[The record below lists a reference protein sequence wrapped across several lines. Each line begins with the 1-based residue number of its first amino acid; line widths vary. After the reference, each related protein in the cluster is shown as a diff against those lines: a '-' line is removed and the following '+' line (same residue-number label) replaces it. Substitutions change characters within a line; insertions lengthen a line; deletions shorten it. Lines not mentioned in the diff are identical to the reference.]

1 MVTTEFVRVGVNSYL
16 QGMQKYCLSF
26 TLLIILGV
34 GAAEAQKTT
43 STLRIQGDSLISL
56 WGRRVLLSQQ
66 GFPQQ
71 ITTFF
76 TADGKDTTGQPTNI
90 LAENIHFHFT
100 GLADGKD
107 IRLKSG
113 PIQWIDRSANGM
125 AWQVASSAEG
135 LMMDV
140 VGKMG
145 VDGQLQYTVRVTALQ
160 DLDLKEI
167 VMHIP
172 FEKGVAKYAVGV
184 GLNGDYHPDSLYHW
198 KWETKNAKETKVWIG
213 TGNTGLQYSLLVP
226 ASWSNQEKG
235 GIDIGIKGKS
245 MLASNYSGARHLQKG
260 EILYYNFNLRITGG
274 KLAEGQ

>member
-1 MVTTEFVRVGVNSYL
+1 
-16 QGMQKYCLSF
+16 MQKYCLSI
-26 TLLIILGV
+26 TLLIILWA
-34 GAAEAQKTT
+34 GAADAQKTT
-43 STLRIQGDSLISL
+43 SSLRIQGDSLISL

-113 PIQWIDRSANGM
+113 ALAFMERSAKRVSWNVTSMGDGIS
-125 AWQVASSAEG
+125 VY
-135 LMMDV
+135 V
-140 VGKMG
+140 VGLIKP
-145 VDGQLQYTVRVTALQ
+145 DGALEYTVKVTALQ
-160 DLDLKEI
+160 DLDLKDI

-172 FEKGVAKYAVGV
+172 FQKDVAKYVN
-184 GLNGDYHPDSLYHW
+184 GLGLKGEYHPDSIFHW
-198 KWETKNAKETKVWIG
+198 KRDPGITNRPNRAWIG
-213 TGNTGLQYSLLVP
+213 EDNSGLQYALLDP
-226 ASWSNQEKG
+226 SPWINDGKG
-235 GIDIGIKGKS
+235 GIDIGNKGKS

-260 EILYYNFNLRITGG
+260 DILYYNFNLQITGG
-274 KLAEGQ
+274 KSARGQ

>member
-1 MVTTEFVRVGVNSYL
+1 
-16 QGMQKYCLSF
+16 MQKTCLSIS
-26 TLLIILGV
+26 LLLV
-34 GAAEAQKTT
+34 LWAGAADAQQKAFP
-43 STLRIQGDSLISL
+43 LHLQGDSLISF
-56 WGRRVLLSQQ
+56 WGRRILLSSQ

-76 TADGKDTTGQPTNI
+76 TADRKDTTDQATKI

-107 IRLKSG
+107 IRLKNA
-113 PIQWIDRSANGM
+113 PIQFTNRSATGLV
-125 AWQVASSAEG
+125 WQVTSSSEG

-140 VGKMG
+140 AGNMG
-145 VDGQLQYTVRVTALQ
+145 ANGLLQYTVKVTALQ

-172 FEKGVAKYAVGV
+172 FEKGVAKYAVGL

-198 KWETKNAKETKVWIG
+198 KWNTKNTTEAGIWIG
-213 TGNTGLQYSLLVP
+213 TANAGLQYSLLIP
-226 ASWSNQEKG
+226 AFWSNQGKG

-260 EILYYNFNLRITGG
+260 EILYYNFSLQIIGRR
-274 KLAEGQ
+274 LARG

>member
-1 MVTTEFVRVGVNSYL
+1 
-16 QGMQKYCLSF
+16 MQKYCLSF
-26 TLLIILGV
+26 TLLVILWA
-34 GAAEAQKTT
+34 GAADAQKTT
-43 STLRIQGDSLISL
+43 SSLHIQGDSLISL
-56 WGRRVLLSQQ
+56 WGRRVLLSPQ

-71 ITTFF
+71 ITSFF
-76 TADGKDTTGQPTNI
+76 AADGKDTTDQPTNI

-107 IRLKSG
+107 IRLKSA
-113 PIQWIDRSANGM
+113 PIQFIDRSEKGM
-125 AWQVASSAEG
+125 IWQVNSSAEG
-135 LMMDV
+135 LMMV
-140 VGKMG
+140 VIGNMG
-145 VDGQLQYTVRVTALQ
+145 ANGLLDYTVMVKALQ

-198 KWETKNAKETKVWIG
+198 KWDTKNVKKTGVWIG
-213 TGNTGLQYSLLVP
+213 TVNAGLQYSLLIP
-226 ASWSNQEKG
+226 ASWSNQGKG

-260 EILYYNFNLRITGG
+260 EILYYNFSLLVTPPNTPNKI
-274 KLAEGQ
+274 KS

>member
-1 MVTTEFVRVGVNSYL
+1 
-16 QGMQKYCLSF
+16 MQKYCLSI
-26 TLLIILGV
+26 TLLIILWA
-34 GAAEAQKTT
+34 GAAKAQKTT

-56 WGRRVLLSQQ
+56 WGQRLLLSQQ

-100 GLADGKD
+100 DLADGKD
-107 IRLKSG
+107 IRLKSA
-113 PIQWIDRSANGM
+113 PIQFMNRSANGM
-125 AWQVASSAEG
+125 VWQVNSSAEG
-135 LMMDV
+135 LMMV
-140 VGKMG
+140 VIGNMG
-145 VDGQLQYTVRVTALQ
+145 ANGLLQYTVMVRALQ

-198 KWETKNAKETKVWIG
+198 KWDTKNAKVTEVWIG
-213 TGNTGLQYSLLVP
+213 TDNAGLLYSLLTP
-226 ASWSNQEKG
+226 ASWSNQGKG
-235 GIDIGIKGKS
+235 GIDIGNKGKS

-260 EILYYNFNLRITGG
+260 DILYYNFNLRITREMFV
-274 KLAEGQ
+274 KVH

>member
-1 MVTTEFVRVGVNSYL
+1 MVAEKGGFLLKLLSS
-16 QGMQKYCLSF
+16 GMQKYCLSI
-26 TLLIILGV
+26 TLLIILWA

-56 WGRRVLLSQQ
+56 WGRSVLLSLQ

-100 GLADGKD
+100 ALADGKE

-125 AWQVASSAEG
+125 AWQVTNSAEG
-135 LMMDV
+135 LKMDV
-140 VGKMG
+140 AGKMG
-145 VDGQLQYTVRVTALQ
+145 ANGQLQYTVSVTALQ

-172 FEKGVAKYAVGV
+172 FEKGVAKKAVGV
-184 GLNGDYHPDSLYHW
+184 GLNGDYHPESLYHW
-198 KWETKNAKETKVWIG
+198 KWDAKNAKETWVWIG
-213 TGNTGLQYSLLVP
+213 MGNSGLHYALLDP
-226 ASWSNQEKG
+226 SSWINGGKG
-235 GIDIGIKGKS
+235 GIDIGNKGKS
-245 MLASNYSGARHLQKG
+245 MLASNYSGARHLQKE
-260 EILYYNFNLRITGG
+260 EILYYNFNLQITGELLL
-274 KLAEGQ
+274 KVH

>member
-1 MVTTEFVRVGVNSYL
+1 MRVGGISYL
-16 QGMQKYCLSF
+16 SGMQKYCLSF
-26 TLLIILGV
+26 TLLIILWA
-34 GAAEAQKTT
+34 GAADAQKKAFP
-43 STLRIQGDSLISL
+43 LHLQGDSLISY

-71 ITTFF
+71 ITSFF
-76 TADGKDTTGQPTNI
+76 TAEGKDTTDQPTKI

-107 IRLKSG
+107 IRLKSA
-113 PIQWIDRSANGM
+113 PIRWIERSATRM
-125 AWQVASSAEG
+125 VWQVTSSAEA

-140 VGKMG
+140 TGNMNDNG
-145 VDGQLQYTVRVTALQ
+145 SLQYTVRVTALQ

-172 FEKGVAKYAVGV
+172 FEKEVAKYAVGV

-198 KWETKNAKETKVWIG
+198 KWDAKNAKETEVWIG
-213 TGNTGLQYSLLVP
+213 TVNAGLQYSLLIP
-226 ASWSNQEKG
+226 ASWANQGKG

-260 EILYYNFNLRITGG
+260 EVLYYNFNLHETVQI
-274 KLAEGQ
+274 K

>member
-1 MVTTEFVRVGVNSYL
+1 
-16 QGMQKYCLSF
+16 MQKYCLSF
-26 TLLIILGV
+26 TLLFILFA
-34 GAAEAQKTT
+34 GAADAQKTT
-43 STLRIQGDSLISL
+43 SSLRIQGDSLISL
-56 WGRRVLLSQQ
+56 RGRKVLLSQQ

-71 ITTFF
+71 ITSFF
-76 TADGKDTTGQPTNI
+76 AANGKDTTDQPTNI

-113 PIQWIDRSANGM
+113 PIQWNDRSGAGLV
-125 AWQVASSAEG
+125 WQVTSSAEG
-135 LMMDV
+135 LTMDV
-140 VGKMG
+140 VGNMNNNG
-145 VDGQLQYTVRVTALQ
+145 FLQYTVRVTALQ

-198 KWETKNAKETKVWIG
+198 KWDTKNARETGVWIG
-213 TGNTGLQYSLLVP
+213 TVNAGLQYSLLTP
-226 ASWSNQEKG
+226 ASWSNQGKG

-260 EILYYNFNLRITGG
+260 EVIYYNFNLLETLQI
-274 KLAEGQ
+274 K